1 VVALVALAGPLIIV
15 FASSLPVL
23 SSSAAFKAF
32 NRACKAA
39 TAASEASVVV
49 GTGAGAGVAVA
60 GSSNATSAA
69 LLEVASSFPPTS
81 EEIVGSELFVDSMS
95 TVNVAVDVVDAG
107 AGGAGVAI
115 VCMFDALTRK
125 CAACLNEEGVR

>member
-1 VVALVALAGPLIIV
+1 MVALVALAGPLILV
-15 FASSLPVL
+15 FASSLSML

-49 GTGAGAGVAVA
+49 VGTGAGVAVA

-107 AGGAGVAI
+107 AGVAI